1 MVLFFHFK
9 CGPTLKKCVPGKKK
23 STLMR
28 SALQTILGLEILQQ
42 GQESY
47 ELLKAI

>member
-1 MVLFFHFK
+1 
-9 CGPTLKKCVPGKKK
+9 
-23 STLMR
+23 MR

-47 ELLKAI
+47 ELLKAIWLR